1 MICRFTNLGL
11 FTATLL
17 TTGHSL
23 AETKIP
29 NTTQMLMR
37 QKLAAAHGLLDGLVR
52 EDYESLRKNADLV
65 KSISKV
71 STWHKS
77 DSEIFMNYARSFQ
90 NAADFLVTNAEA
102 KNLEGISLGY
112 VRVTLEC
119 VQCHTH
125 VRDQLKQK

>member
-1 MICRFTNLGL
+1 
-11 FTATLL
+11 
-17 TTGHSL
+17 
-23 AETKIP
+23 
-29 NTTQMLMR
+29 
-37 QKLAAAHGLLDGLVR
+37 
-52 EDYESLRKNADLV
+52 
-65 KSISKV
+65 
-71 STWHKS
+71 
-77 DSEIFMNYARSFQ
+77 MNYARSFQ

>member
-1 MICRFTNLGL
+1 MNFRFTNLAL
-11 FTATLL
+11 LLAFLL
-17 TTGHSL
+17 TTAQAL

-29 NTTQMLMR
+29 NTTQMLMK
-37 QKLAAAHGLLDGLVR
+37 QKLAAAQGLLEGLVR
-52 EDYESLRKNADLV
+52 EDYDSMKKNADLL

-125 VRDQLKQK
+125 VRYRVKQK

>member
-17 TTGHSL
+17 ITGHSL